1 MSSCPEASVAGRV
14 WESSW
19 DLANPTGRRGVMAG
33 YSHCEGPDRFTR
45 GLRRGPYHKKRHNSQ
60 PGSSRVRRPP
70 PVRHPARQRP
80 AQPRLCAGA
89 ARLPRRTARQE
100 RNHDCIRSTH
110 WKLGNST
117 AEARGLHGARRLVF
131 TAGAHRNPDSRNLLI
146 PVGPQALSAP
156 MVDHTTEE
164 DTRELCGPT
173 RSRPLLRPLGA
184 AKHQR
189 HETSN

>member
-1 MSSCPEASVAGRV
+1 MSFCPEASVAGRV
-14 WESSW
+14 RESSW
-19 DLANPTGRRGVMAG
+19 DLANPTGRRAVMAG
-33 YSHCEGPDRFTR
+33 YSHCEG
-45 GLRRGPYHKKRHNSQ
+45 

-117 AEARGLHGARRLVF
+117 AEARGLHGARRLVSPL
-131 TAGAHRNPDSRNLLI
+131 AHRNPDSRNVLI

-156 MVDHTTEE
+156 MVDQTTEE

-189 HETSN
+189 HEPSN